1 MIGTKLKGYIYL
13 GITILIFAT
22 LEVVSSSLKGLIH
35 PTQLIFIRFMIGG
48 VALLPWVIAKKERIS
63 AKDLLFF
70 AGLGILNTV
79 ISMGSLQI
87 AISMGKAST
96 AAILISSN
104 PIFVV
109 MFSSLLL
116 KEKITKNSI
125 ICMILGVVGITLIIY
140 KGSSTGDTAMSLFL
154 GIVASVTFGLYSV
167 LGKMKADSISSITM
181 ISLSAIIGSICTIPL
196 LLYMDLPVFYFPK
209 EGFFRI
215 LYLGLILS
223 GFAYITF
230 IEALKILGAS
240 KGAMVFFLKPAI
252 ATVLAAI
259 FLGEKIRGRTIFGMA
274 LVAIGILINFYGK
287 TGAEK
292 KVDTTSKYFLR

>member
-48 VALLPWVIAKKERIS
+48 VALLPWVIAQKEKIS
-63 AKDLLFF
+63 SKDWLFF

-116 KEKITKNSI
+116 KEKVTKNRI
-125 ICMILGVVGITLIIY
+125 ICMILGVVGIILIIY

-167 LGKMKADSISSITM
+167 LGKMKADNISSITM

-196 LLYMDLPVFYFPK
+196 LLYMGLPVFYFPK

-240 KGAMVFFLKPAI
+240 KGSMVFFLKPAI

-259 FLGEKIRGRTIFGMA
+259 FLGEKISGRTIFGMV

-292 KVDTTSKYFLR
+292 KVDITK

>member
-1 MIGTKLKGYIYL
+1 MIDTKLKGYIYL
-13 GITILIFAT
+13 GITILIFST

-35 PTQLIFIRFMIGG
+35 PTQLIFIRFLIGG
-48 VALLPWVIAKKERIS
+48 LALLPWVIVKKEKITI
-63 AKDLLFF
+63 KDWMFF

-79 ISMGSLQI
+79 ISMGSLQL

-109 MFSSLLL
+109 MFSYLLL

-125 ICMILGVVGITLIIY
+125 ICMILGIIGITLIIY

-154 GIVASVTFGLYSV
+154 GIVASLTFALYSV
-167 LGKMKADSISSITM
+167 LGKMKADNISSITM
-181 ISLSAIIGSICTIPL
+181 ISLSAIIGAICTIPL
-196 LLYMDLPVFYFPK
+196 LLYMGLPIFHLPK
-209 EGFFRI
+209 EAFFRI

-230 IEALKILGAS
+230 IEALKILSAS
-240 KGAMVFFLKPAI
+240 KGSMVFFLKPAV
-252 ATVLAAI
+252 ATVLAVI
-259 FLGEKIRGRTIFGMA
+259 FLGEKISARTILGMVF
-274 LVAIGILINFYGK
+274 VAAGILINFY
-287 TGAEK
+287 K
-292 KVDTTSKYFLR
+292 KPSTEASKR